1 MRPHSRVRG
10 VCDALHMLNP
20 QGKIRSL
27 LVLEPRTGD
36 YDALISVFREHD
48 ILGKAIRLAGAWS
61 AEVHVPLGRS
71 GPVVVTA
78 LWDSAEAYA
87 GWRNHPIRAE
97 LNPYMERIVNLDAD
111 SVISNGLYEV
121 VIAAARD

>member
-1 MRPHSRVRG
+1 MNV
-10 VCDALHMLNP
+10 

-27 LVLEPRTGD
+27 LVLEPRNGD
-36 YDALISVFREHD
+36 YDTLIAVFREHD
-48 ILGKAIRLAGAWS
+48 ILGKAVQLAGAWS
-61 AEVHVPLGRS
+61 AEVHLPVSRS

-87 GWRNHPIRAE
+87 GWRSHPIRAE
-97 LNPYMERIVNLDAD
+97 LNPFMERIANLDAEP
-111 SVISNGLYEV
+111 VIPSGVYEI

>member
-1 MRPHSRVRG
+1 MNV
-10 VCDALHMLNP
+10 

-27 LVLEPRTGD
+27 LVLEPRNGD
-36 YDALISVFREHD
+36 YDTLIAVFREHD
-48 ILGKAIRLAGAWS
+48 ILGKAVQLAGAWS
-61 AEVHVPLGRS
+61 AEVHLPVSRS

-97 LNPYMERIVNLDAD
+97 LNPFMERIVNLEAEP
-111 SVISNGLYEV
+111 VITSGGYEI

>member
-1 MRPHSRVRG
+1 MMN
-10 VCDALHMLNP
+10 L

-27 LVLEPRTGD
+27 LVLEPRNGD

-48 ILGKAIRLAGAWS
+48 VLGKAIRLAGALS
-61 AEVHVPLGRS
+61 AEVHVPLERS

-78 LWDSAEAYA
+78 VWDSAEAYA

-97 LNPYMERIVNLDAD
+97 MNPHMERVVDLEAEPVVG
-111 SVISNGLYEV
+111 SGLYEV
-121 VIAAARD
+121 VIAASRD